1 MEINFKPIGDKVL
14 IDTAPI
20 KDKTENGILI
30 PDTAKDKPLE
40 GTIVACGTVEKL
52 SVGDEVLFGQ
62 YSGSEITLSGKK
74 YLIMREADVYG
85 II

>member
-14 IDTAPI
+14 IATSPV
-20 KDKTENGILI
+20 KDITENGILI

-52 SVGDEVLFGQ
+52 YVGDEVLFGQ